1 MKRVERQLKGLTFQN
16 PGPQVANFNPKIRQ
30 QQKKEQM
37 SKKKELSSPKPETKK
52 YDRKGRLLV
61 NQADLCDCL
70 DEDCL
75 GCFYPCP
82 KCNSTKCGPT
92 CRCSRRWAYTSML
105 DESGEVISKMPFN
118 VSDQEQPSR
127 LIKFLFVAVKPASFS
142 WVNFRTGGKKFE
154 KYSLDQLVFSEA
166 IESCVTHCPSLTFLL

>member
-1 MKRVERQLKGLTFQN
+1 MSKKAEKSSSVRERRARQSSPERASEMEEKIMKRVERQLKGLTFQN

-118 VSDQEQPSR
+118 VSD
-127 LIKFLFVAVKPASFS
+127 
-142 WVNFRTGGKKFE
+142 
-154 KYSLDQLVFSEA
+154 
-166 IESCVTHCPSLTFLL
+166 

>member
-1 MKRVERQLKGLTFQN
+1 MRKRAKKSSSVRERPARQSSPERAREMEEKRMKRVDRLLKRLAFQN
-16 PGPQVANFNPKIRQ
+16 PGPKIANFNPEIRQ
-30 QQKKEQM
+30 QKKKEQIA
-37 SKKKELSSPKPETKK
+37 KVKEFFSPKRAVRK

-92 CRCSRRWAYTSML
+92 CRSNRRWVYTSVL
-105 DESGEVISKMPFN
+105 DENGEVISTMPFDI
-118 VSDQEQPSR
+118 SD
-127 LIKFLFVAVKPASFS
+127 
-142 WVNFRTGGKKFE
+142 
-154 KYSLDQLVFSEA
+154 
-166 IESCVTHCPSLTFLL
+166 

>member
-1 MKRVERQLKGLTFQN
+1 MSKQAEKSSSVRERPARLSSPERVIEMEEKKMKRLDRQLKLLTFQN
-16 PGPQVANFNPKIRQ
+16 PGPQNANFNPGVRQ

-37 SKKKELSSPKPETKK
+37 SKTNEFFSPKREAKK

-92 CRCSRRWAYTSML
+92 CRCDRRWVYTSML
-105 DESGEVISKMPFN
+105 NENGEVVSTMPFD
-118 VSDQEQPSR
+118 VSD
-127 LIKFLFVAVKPASFS
+127 
-142 WVNFRTGGKKFE
+142 
-154 KYSLDQLVFSEA
+154 
-166 IESCVTHCPSLTFLL
+166 

>member
-1 MKRVERQLKGLTFQN
+1 MSEQAEKSSSVRERHARQSSPERAREMEEKRMKRVDRLLKRLAFQN
-16 PGPQVANFNPKIRQ
+16 PGPQNANFNPEIRQ
-30 QQKKEQM
+30 QKKKEQIA
-37 SKKKELSSPKPETKK
+37 KVKEFFSPKRAVRK

-92 CRCSRRWAYTSML
+92 CRSNRRWVYTSVL
-105 DESGEVISKMPFN
+105 DENGEVISTMPFDI
-118 VSDQEQPSR
+118 SD
-127 LIKFLFVAVKPASFS
+127 
-142 WVNFRTGGKKFE
+142 
-154 KYSLDQLVFSEA
+154 
-166 IESCVTHCPSLTFLL
+166 